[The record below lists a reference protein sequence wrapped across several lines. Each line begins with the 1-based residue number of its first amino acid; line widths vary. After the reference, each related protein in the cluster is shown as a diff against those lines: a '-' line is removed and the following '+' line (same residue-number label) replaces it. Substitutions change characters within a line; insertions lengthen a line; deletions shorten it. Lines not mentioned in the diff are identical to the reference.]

1 MPGRMMPRPKKSS
14 YANEKPPL
22 SYVALCVMAI
32 RSSSSGMMSLNEIY
46 RFIVNTFPYY
56 KNTHSK
62 WRNSLRHNLSFNDC
76 FVKIV
81 QGSENGNKRSLWSLH
96 PSCGDMFEDGSLLR
110 RKRRFM
116 TSKRRQKEDAGLHKL
131 EYPAEVDESSL
142 VASIMPNG
150 GDGNTM
156 PKQRDM
162 SQTRA
167 FERKQ
172 LVPGHGDRA
181 IVDEKSKERLTNFTI
196 DNILRESFP
205 PQKRK
210 METRQRCIDM
220 NSIFMPDKSFC
231 GLKQR
236 FDQILQ
242 NCTCNTILQTVS
254 PCRYCFEM
262 PMQRICCYGCKSIS
276 QQSKSFGWNQKYV
289 KSSKE
294 SFTLHYK
301 AHWS

>member
-1 MPGRMMPRPKKSS
+1 MPRPKKSS

-116 TSKRRQKEDAGLHKL
+116 THNRRQKGTAGSFKL
-131 EYPAEVDESSL
+131 EFPSEVDESNL
-142 VASIMPNG
+142 VASMELNG
-150 GDGNTM
+150 GYCNKV
-156 PKQRDM
+156 PKLREM
-162 SQTRA
+162 SQI
-167 FERKQ
+167 Q
-172 LVPGHGDRA
+172 LEVGNGDKA
-181 IVDEKSKERLTNFTI
+181 IADQKSKERLTNFTI

-205 PQKRK
+205 LQKGK
-210 METRQRCIDM
+210 MQTSERCIEK

-242 NCTCNTILQTVS
+242 NCTCNAILQTVS
-254 PCRYCFEM
+254 PCRHCFEM
-262 PMQRICCYGCKSIS
+262 PMQRICCYGYKSIS
-276 QQSKSFGWNQKYV
+276 QQNRSFSWNQKCP
-289 KSSKE
+289 KSSRE

-301 AHWS
+301 AHWP